1 MRRTASNIT
10 TSSEELPLTNA
21 SEETGEKTMKAI
33 HGGATKRTFGIF
45 IFVASLLLEAAVAD
59 AVLDWS
65 AIAMNTIGGCG

>member
-33 HGGATKRTFGIF
+33 HGGATLSEYS
-45 IFVASLLLEAAVAD
+45 SL
-59 AVLDWS
+59 
-65 AIAMNTIGGCG
+65 